1 MNSTAISFDMMSGQ
15 NGDHLCNVDGDIR
28 LHAAVVTPFRALQ
41 AAAAKAG
48 LDIQIAS
55 GYRDYPRQLAI
66 WNAKATGQRPLLDH
80 HSKELNPAEMT
91 ETEILWAI
99 LRWSALPGCSRH
111 HWGTDMDVWDQAA
124 VPVNYPLQL
133 TPDEYAPAGPFARLS
148 EWLQQHAASYGF
160 GRPYAVD
167 RGGVAPE
174 PWHLSYQPIAE
185 QFEAKL
191 DRAFV
196 CKVLDNSQLAL
207 RDTILAHLDEILDRF
222 ILLQP
227 REKHG

>member
-15 NGDHLCNVDGDIR
+15 SGDHLDEFASGIR
-28 LHAAVVTPFRALQ
+28 LHAAVLAPFRALQ
-41 AAAAKAG
+41 AAAAEQG

-55 GYRDYPRQLAI
+55 GYRDYSRQLAI
-66 WNAKATGQRPLLDH
+66 WNAKATGQRPLLDSH
-80 HSKELNPAEMT
+80 GKPLELAAMREMDV
-91 ETEILWAI
+91 LWAI

-111 HWGTDMDVWDQAA
+111 HWGTDMDVWDRAA
-124 VPVNYPLQL
+124 VDAGYQLQL
-133 TPDEYAPAGPFARLS
+133 TPEEYAPGGPFAPLS
-148 EWLQQHAASYGF
+148 RWLQQHAAVFGF
-160 GRPYAVD
+160 DRPYAED

-174 PWHLSYQPIAE
+174 PWHLSYLPIAE

-196 CKVLDNSQLAL
+196 RKVLDNSQLAL
-207 RDTILAHLDEILDRF
+207 RGAVVARLDEVIDRF
-222 ILLQP
+222 ILPPL